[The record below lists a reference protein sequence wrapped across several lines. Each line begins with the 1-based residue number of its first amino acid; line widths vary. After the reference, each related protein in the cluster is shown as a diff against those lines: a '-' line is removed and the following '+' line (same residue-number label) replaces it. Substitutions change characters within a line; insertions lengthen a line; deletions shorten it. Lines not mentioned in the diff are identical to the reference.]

1 MGLRLAMAYGVIRQ
15 DEKMLLDAA
24 KRIGIDFSTIRMDEV
39 SVPLGSNPFEVDAIL
54 DRGISQFRS
63 YYFLNLAEEAGV
75 FTMNTSEVVRVC
87 GDKYLTSTALVREGV
102 RTPRTSMAL
111 SQESALAEIER
122 MGYPCVI
129 KPVVGSWGRLLAKVN
144 DREAAEAILEHKET
158 LGGYTHSAIYI
169 QEYVQKDGRDI
180 RAFVV
185 GDSTICAIYRN
196 SEHWITNTARG
207 GKASVCPVT
216 DELNEI
222 CLRAKEAVNGEIV
235 AIDLFET
242 EEGLSVN
249 EVNHTMEF
257 KNSVAPTGVDIPAK
271 VLEHFIEKA
280 RC

>member
-1 MGLRLAMAYGVIRQ
+1 LKYAMAYGVIRQ
-15 DEKMLLDAA
+15 DEKMLLEAA
-24 KRIGIDFSTIRMDEV
+24 KRIGIDLATIRMDDI
-39 SVPLGSNPFEVDAIL
+39 SSSLGSNPFDTDAIL

-63 YYFLNLAEEAGV
+63 FYFLKMAEEAGI
-75 FTMNTSEVVRVC
+75 FTLNSSEVVRIC
-87 GDKYLTSTALVREGV
+87 GDKFLTSAALVRDNIP
-102 RTPRTSMAL
+102 TPRTSMAL
-111 SQESALAEIER
+111 STESALSEIEK

-144 DREAAEAILEHKET
+144 DRESAESILEHKET

-169 QEYVQKDGRDI
+169 QEYVQKQGRDI

-185 GDSTICAIYRN
+185 GEETICAIYRH

-216 DELNEI
+216 DDLNEI

-242 EEGLSVN
+242 PTGFSVN

-257 KNSVAPTGVDIPAK
+257 KNSVAPTGVDIPVK
-271 VLEHFIEKA
+271 VLEHFVRKA

>member
-1 MGLRLAMAYGVIRQ
+1 LRYAMAYGVIRQ

-24 KRIGIDFSTIRMDEV
+24 KRIGIDLAAIRMDDL
-39 SVPLGSNPFEVDAIL
+39 SASLGSKPFDADAIL

-63 YYFLNLAEEAGV
+63 YYYLNLAEEAGV

-87 GDKYLTSTALVREGV
+87 GDKYLTSAALVRNGV

-111 SQESALAEIER
+111 SSDSALAEIER

-158 LGGYTHSAIYI
+158 LGGYTHSAIYL
-169 QEYVQKDGRDI
+169 QEYVRKDGRDI

-185 GDSTICAIYRN
+185 GDYTICAIYRN

-222 CLRAKEAVNGEIV
+222 CLKAKEAVGGEIV

-242 EEGLSVN
+242 GEGLSVN

-257 KNSVAPTGVDIPAK
+257 KNSVAPTGVDIPGK
-271 VLEHFIEKA
+271 VLDHFIEKA